1 MAEKSNYPTKP
12 HMDTSQRIR
21 HVYACNGTPLH
32 VTSGFQLLQTNS
44 LRCPYCGA
52 EVSDITKTPL
62 GQAYFAFARPDLGV
76 QQ

>member
-1 MAEKSNYPTKP
+1 MTERPTLN
-12 HMDTSQRIR
+12 TSQNIR
-21 HVYACNGTPLH
+21 HVFGCKGTPLH
-32 VTSGFQLLQTNS
+32 VTLGKQLLQTNS

-52 EVSDITKTPL
+52 EVSDITKSPL